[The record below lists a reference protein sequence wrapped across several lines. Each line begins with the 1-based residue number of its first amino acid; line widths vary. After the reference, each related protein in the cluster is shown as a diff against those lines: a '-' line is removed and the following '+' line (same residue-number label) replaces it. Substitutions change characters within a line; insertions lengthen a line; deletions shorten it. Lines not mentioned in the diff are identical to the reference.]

1 MSYLAENLLNKFE
14 EATTADLVYDTR
26 IVFVMHLSE
35 SGKWAV
41 GEAAGTFAGKY
52 PTRESLPKMI
62 REGLDAGANLLVVIA
77 GKDMSRKN
85 RLALRQAIL
94 NKDSKGDTER
104 SPIGY

>member
-14 EATTADLVYDTR
+14 EATTADLIYDKG

-52 PTRESLPKMI
+52 PTRDSLPKMI
-62 REGLDAGANLLVVIA
+62 REGIDAGEDLLVVIA
-77 GKDMSRKN
+77 GKDMPRTH
-85 RLALRQAIL
+85 RLALRKAIL
-94 NKDSKGDTER
+94 NKSVKDTEQK
-104 SPIGY
+104 SIGY

>member
-1 MSYLAENLLNKFE
+1 MSYTAEQMLNNFE
-14 EATTADLVYDTR
+14 PATTGELIYSKG
-26 IVFVMHLSE
+26 IVFIMHLSE

-62 REGLDAGANLLVVIA
+62 REGLDAGESLLVVLA
-77 GKDMSRKN
+77 GKDMSRAN
-85 RLALRQAIL
+85 RLALRKAIL
-94 NKDSKGDTER
+94 NKQVKGDDDR

>member
-1 MSYLAENLLNKFE
+1 MSYTAEQILNLFE
-14 EATTADLVYDTR
+14 PATTAELVYDKG

-62 REGLDAGANLLVVIA
+62 REGLKDGESLLVVLA
-77 GKDMSRKN
+77 GKDMSRTN
-85 RLALRQAIL
+85 RLALRKALL
-94 NKDSKGDTER
+94 NRKAKDDDER